1 MTADPGGNGRRNGK
15 RRGVPL
21 IDGLEKVTGRARY
34 TADLEHADALVG
46 RVFRSPV
53 SHGEIVRLDV
63 SRARAVDGVIAVVTG
78 DDCPHTYGVLPVAM
92 NEYPLARGRVRYRGE
107 PVAAVAAIDDATAKH
122 ALELIEFEVR
132 QLPAYYT
139 STDARHPDAVL
150 LHADKPGNLERA
162 VHHEFGDVAAG
173 FAAADL
179 VRETQISCAEVNH
192 AQIEPHACLADYD
205 PTSGRLTV
213 QSVSQ
218 VGYYLHL
225 MLARCLEIDTARIR
239 VIKPFIGGGFGAR
252 VEVLNFEIIAALLA
266 RAAAGKVLM
275 QLTRE
280 ENFLTHRARPQTDIR
295 LKLGLRRDGHVTA
308 CECEVVQ
315 RGGAYAGYGIV
326 TILYAGALLQGIYD
340 IPAIKYDGYRVYANL
355 PPCGAM
361 RGHGSVDTRHAF
373 ECLLDRMARDLGLD
387 PFAVRRAN
395 LLQAPT
401 RTLNDLTVNSCGL
414 AQCLD
419 QVERAS
425 GWRERIGRLPP
436 GKGLGMACSHYVSGA
451 AKPIHWT
458 GEPHAAVNLR
468 LDFDGAVTA
477 LTGAADIGQGSSTMV
492 AIAVAETLGIALE
505 RVRVV
510 AGDSAVTPKDNGAY
524 SSRITFMVGNAAI
537 DAARKLKSILLEAA
551 ARKLEARA
559 EDIECLAETFHVGT
573 QGQSSLPFIDVVKAA
588 LVDRGPITVSGTFT
602 CPPEAQGGKHRG
614 GAVGSTMGFSY
625 AAQVVEASVDE
636 TTGLVTVGK
645 VWTALDC
652 GHAINPLAVEGQIE
666 GSVWMGMGQ
675 ALSEETHYVA
685 GLPVHASLLEY
696 RVPTMAESPPIEVAI
711 VESHDPHGPFG
722 AKEASEGALAGFP
735 PALVNAVANAIGI
748 DLDELPVTPDR
759 VMAALVER
767 RRTQRL
773 AAARRAAS

>member
-1 MTADPGGNGRRNGK
+1 MTADPK
-15 RRGVPL
+15 RATQRQGVPL
-21 IDGLEKVTGRARY
+21 IDGIEKVTGRARY

-46 RVFRSPV
+46 GIFRSPV

-63 SRARAVDGVIAVVTG
+63 SKARALEGVVAVVTG
-78 DDCPHTYGVLPVAM
+78 EDCPHTYGVLPVAM
-92 NEYPLARGRVRYRGE
+92 NEYPLARERVRYRGE
-107 PVAAVAAIDDATAKH
+107 PVAAVAATDAETAAR
-122 ALELIEFEVR
+122 ALGLIEFEVR
-132 QLPAYYT
+132 ELPAYYT
-139 STDARHPDAVL
+139 SAEARVPGAVL
-150 LHADKPGNLERA
+150 LHANKAGNVERE
-162 VHHEFGDVAAG
+162 VHHEFGDVSAG

-179 VRETQISCAEVNH
+179 VREERITCAEVNH

-205 PTSGRLTV
+205 PLNGRLTV

-225 MLARCLEIDTARIR
+225 MLARCLEMDTSRIR
-239 VIKPFIGGGFGAR
+239 VVKPFIGGGFGAR
-252 VEVLNFEIIAALLA
+252 VEVLNFEIITALLA
-266 RAAAGKVLM
+266 RAATGKVLM
-275 QLTRE
+275 RLTRE

-295 LKLGLRRDGHVTA
+295 LKLGMRRDGRLTA

-361 RGHGSVDTRHAF
+361 RGHGSVNSRHAF
-373 ECLLDRMARDLGLD
+373 ECLLDRMARELGLD

-395 LLQAPT
+395 SLHAPT

-414 AQCLD
+414 KECLD
-419 QVERAS
+419 KVERAS
-425 GWRERIGRLPP
+425 RWRERIGRLPP

-458 GEPHAAVNLR
+458 GEPHAVVNVR
-468 LDFDGAVTA
+468 LDFDGGVTA

-492 AIAVAETLGIALE
+492 AIAVAETLGVSLE
-505 RVRVV
+505 RVRVI

-537 DAARKLKSILLEAA
+537 DAARKMKSILAEAA
-551 ARKLEARA
+551 ARKLEARP
-559 EDIECLAETFHVGT
+559 EDIECAGEAFHVGSE
-573 QGQSSLPFIDVVKAA
+573 GQSSLPFIEVVKAA
-588 LVDRGPITVSGTFT
+588 LADRGPITVSGTFT

-625 AAQVVEASVDE
+625 AAQVVEVSVDE
-636 TTGLVTVGK
+636 ATSMVTVDK
-645 VWTALDC
+645 VWAALDC
-652 GHAINPLAVEGQIE
+652 GRAINPLAVEGQIE

-675 ALSEETHYVA
+675 ALSEETHYVN

-696 RVPTMAESPPIEVAI
+696 RVPTIAESPPIEVAI
-711 VESHDPHGPFG
+711 VESHDPYGPFG

-748 DLDELPVTPDR
+748 DLNELPVTPDR
-759 VMAALVER
+759 IMEALVER
-767 RRTQRL
+767 RREARL
-773 AAARRAAS
+773 AATRRAAS